1 MEQIQEIAR
10 INRCLKN
17 DVPENCNVSEFYR
30 SFPMAKEKLEK
41 AAEENYIHPSVLRC
55 LPGLD
60 KCRDHCW
67 AWIVT
72 SPWFIPECRH
82 DREAKHCPH
91 NDEDGPV
98 YDGGQ

>member
-1 MEQIQEIAR
+1 
-10 INRCLKN
+10 
-17 DVPENCNVSEFYR
+17 
-30 SFPMAKEKLEK
+30 MAKEKLEK
-41 AAEENYIHPSVLRC
+41 AAEENYIPPSVPRC

-60 KCRDHCW
+60 ECRDHCW

-82 DREAKHCPH
+82 DFEAKHCPH

-98 YDGGQ
+98 YDDGQ